1 MPHWALKTRSNE
13 RETVIEHRLSFIPG
27 DEHALGHGHTGS
39 SSEGQAGG
47 VGIAA
52 GIRSMINAAGGIGMN
67 ALAADAEA
75 ELLAQLLDLGLFER
89 KLLFHDDIGRL
100 LYPATLH

>member
-1 MPHWALKTRSNE
+1 MPHRALKTRSNE

-39 SSEGQAGG
+39 SSEGRAGG
-47 VGIAA
+47 VGVAA
-52 GIRSMINAAGGIGMN
+52 GIRSMH
-67 ALAADAEA
+67 ALAAVTEA
-75 ELLAQLLDLGLFER
+75 ELLAQLLDLGFFER
-89 KLLFHDDIGRL
+89 KLLFQDDVGRL